1 MLWGYVSYDVGVKTT
16 DFTDLNGTAG
26 GTRRAAARQEGT
38 AEDAE
43 IRVICVICGLLGC
56 PQITQKT
63 QRIADYET

>member
-1 MLWGYVSYDVGVKTT
+1 MVDRGVTPI
-16 DFTDLNGTAG
+16 A
-26 GTRRAAARQEGT
+26 RRQRAKPQPKGT

-63 QRIADYET
+63 QRSADYET